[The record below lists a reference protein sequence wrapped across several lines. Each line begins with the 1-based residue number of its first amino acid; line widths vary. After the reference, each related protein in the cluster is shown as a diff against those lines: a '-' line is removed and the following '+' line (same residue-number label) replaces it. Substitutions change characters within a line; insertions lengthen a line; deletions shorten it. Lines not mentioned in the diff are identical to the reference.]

1 MMHTTS
7 DCLACPPPPPRRLPH
22 LRPFALPA
30 AMVVAGVVVG
40 GVPGFIVGF
49 VAALVAVDRAL
60 GSAGASRVEAEHRF
74 RRLSRERRRA
84 ELVQRLRR
92 RPAAGLEYLA
102 DDVGWVA
109 VAPRR
114 RLGLQTIAIDSIAGT
129 TDRQKSTA
137 FDAAFR
143 PPAWS
148 RGRWTLLLLAAQRGT
163 ELPPISVYRVGDR
176 HYVRDG
182 HHRVSVARAMDAAS
196 IEAQV
201 VALSRTA

>member
-1 MMHTTS
+1 MHTSS

-22 LRPFALPA
+22 LRPFALPV

-40 GVPGFIVGF
+40 GVPGFLVGF

-60 GSAGASRVEAEHRF
+60 GSTGASRIEAEQRF

-84 ELVQRLRR
+84 ELAARIRR

-102 DDVGWVA
+102 DDVGWPA
-109 VAPRR
+109 VARRR
-114 RLGLQTIAIDSIAGT
+114 RLGLQAIAIDSIAGT
-129 TDRQKSTA
+129 TDRQKAAA

-148 RGRWTLLLLAAQRGT
+148 RGRWTVLFLASRRGA
-163 ELPPISVYRVGDR
+163 ELPPISVYRVGER

-182 HHRVSVARAMDAAS
+182 HHRVSVARATGAAS

-201 VALSRTA
+201 VELIG